1 MARSLVLTCCC
12 LVQLQFAIVEEGMR
26 STSWGKGELNAYE
39 PVRPQSSS
47 SNTFL
52 SVHALCLSVSLCL
65 CILLVSHVDEN
76 CDLTD

>member
-52 SVHALCLSVSLCL
+52 SVHALSLSLSLSLCLSVSL
-65 CILLVSHVDEN
+65 H
-76 CDLTD
+76 LTSKSCG